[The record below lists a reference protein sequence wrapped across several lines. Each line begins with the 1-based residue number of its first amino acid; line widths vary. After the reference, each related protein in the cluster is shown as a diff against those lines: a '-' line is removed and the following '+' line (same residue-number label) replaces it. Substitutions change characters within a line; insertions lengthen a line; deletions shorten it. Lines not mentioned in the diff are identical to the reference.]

1 MLNLAYPMP
10 MTFIVALIV
19 TILGVIIGS
28 LSGSVAGEPEAGM
41 QNNTL
46 SQLFTNTR
54 HLRENLPRHTFSL
67 KSLQNGRMAIS
78 HKGVYEPGDTLTY
91 VGQSLQSCLTD

>member
-41 QNNTL
+41 QN
-46 SQLFTNTR
+46 
-54 HLRENLPRHTFSL
+54 
-67 KSLQNGRMAIS
+67 
-78 HKGVYEPGDTLTY
+78 
-91 VGQSLQSCLTD
+91 